1 MIDYVDED
9 VVAARNLEDISYNN
23 ITIRLNFF
31 LIISCVEG
39 CIQLDMNNKTYL
51 LNKDDIII
59 CLPTAILS
67 QTKFSSGHK
76 LRIMGFSTNFLHRV
90 VKREEISNN
99 ILSHIHKNPLRHKGR
114 KGADLLM
121 AEKEIKGIKKFL
133 EEFKAFAMRGNVLD
147 MAVGVVVGS
156 AFTAIVTSIVQN
168 LLTPLLGLLIP
179 DSTFAEWA
187 PGGFGIGAVINSI
200 ISFIIT
206 AFVVFLLVK
215 GVNKL
220 THLKK
225 QEEQAQEPEEPAGPT
240 TEELLTEIR
249 DLLKEQK

>member
-1 MIDYVDED
+1 M
-9 VVAARNLEDISYNN
+9 
-23 ITIRLNFF
+23 
-31 LIISCVEG
+31 
-39 CIQLDMNNKTYL
+39 
-51 LNKDDIII
+51 
-59 CLPTAILS
+59 
-67 QTKFSSGHK
+67 
-76 LRIMGFSTNFLHRV
+76 
-90 VKREEISNN
+90 
-99 ILSHIHKNPLRHKGR
+99 
-114 KGADLLM
+114 
-121 AEKEIKGIKKFL
+121 KKFFQ
-133 EEFKAFAMRGNVLD
+133 EFKEFAMRGNVLD

-200 ISFIIT
+200 ITFLIT

-225 QEEQAQEPEEPAGPT
+225 QEGPQEPEEPKAPT
-240 TEELLTEIR
+240 TEELLAEIR

>member
-1 MIDYVDED
+1 M
-9 VVAARNLEDISYNN
+9 
-23 ITIRLNFF
+23 
-31 LIISCVEG
+31 
-39 CIQLDMNNKTYL
+39 
-51 LNKDDIII
+51 
-59 CLPTAILS
+59 
-67 QTKFSSGHK
+67 
-76 LRIMGFSTNFLHRV
+76 
-90 VKREEISNN
+90 
-99 ILSHIHKNPLRHKGR
+99 
-114 KGADLLM
+114 
-121 AEKEIKGIKKFL
+121 KKFFQ
-133 EEFKAFAMRGNVLD
+133 EFKEFAMRGNVLD
-147 MAVGVVVGS
+147 MAVGVVVGT

-200 ISFIIT
+200 ITFLIT

-225 QEEQAQEPEEPAGPT
+225 QEEPQEPEEPKAPT

>member
-1 MIDYVDED
+1 M
-9 VVAARNLEDISYNN
+9 
-23 ITIRLNFF
+23 
-31 LIISCVEG
+31 
-39 CIQLDMNNKTYL
+39 
-51 LNKDDIII
+51 
-59 CLPTAILS
+59 
-67 QTKFSSGHK
+67 
-76 LRIMGFSTNFLHRV
+76 
-90 VKREEISNN
+90 
-99 ILSHIHKNPLRHKGR
+99 
-114 KGADLLM
+114 
-121 AEKEIKGIKKFL
+121 KKFFQ
-133 EEFKAFAMRGNVLD
+133 EFKEFAMRGNVLD
-147 MAVGVVVGS
+147 MAVGVMVGS

-200 ISFIIT
+200 ITLLIT

-225 QEEQAQEPEEPAGPT
+225 QEEPQEPEEPKAPT

-249 DLLKEQK
+249 DLLKAQK

>member
-1 MIDYVDED
+1 M
-9 VVAARNLEDISYNN
+9 
-23 ITIRLNFF
+23 
-31 LIISCVEG
+31 
-39 CIQLDMNNKTYL
+39 
-51 LNKDDIII
+51 
-59 CLPTAILS
+59 
-67 QTKFSSGHK
+67 
-76 LRIMGFSTNFLHRV
+76 
-90 VKREEISNN
+90 
-99 ILSHIHKNPLRHKGR
+99 
-114 KGADLLM
+114 
-121 AEKEIKGIKKFL
+121 KKFFQ
-133 EEFKAFAMRGNVLD
+133 EFKEFAMRGNVLD

-168 LLTPLLGLLIP
+168 LLNPLLGLLIP

-200 ISFIIT
+200 ITFLIT

-225 QEEQAQEPEEPAGPT
+225 QEEPQEPEEPKAPT

>member
-1 MIDYVDED
+1 M
-9 VVAARNLEDISYNN
+9 
-23 ITIRLNFF
+23 
-31 LIISCVEG
+31 
-39 CIQLDMNNKTYL
+39 
-51 LNKDDIII
+51 
-59 CLPTAILS
+59 
-67 QTKFSSGHK
+67 
-76 LRIMGFSTNFLHRV
+76 
-90 VKREEISNN
+90 EEKKS
-99 ILSHIHKNPLRHKGR
+99 
-114 KGADLLM
+114 
-121 AEKEIKGIKKFL
+121 GIKKFL

-147 MAVGVVVGS
+147 MAVGVVIGG

-200 ISFIIT
+200 ITFIIT

-225 QEEQAQEPEEPAGPT
+225 QEEPQEPEEPKAPT

>member
-1 MIDYVDED
+1 M
-9 VVAARNLEDISYNN
+9 
-23 ITIRLNFF
+23 
-31 LIISCVEG
+31 
-39 CIQLDMNNKTYL
+39 
-51 LNKDDIII
+51 
-59 CLPTAILS
+59 
-67 QTKFSSGHK
+67 
-76 LRIMGFSTNFLHRV
+76 
-90 VKREEISNN
+90 
-99 ILSHIHKNPLRHKGR
+99 
-114 KGADLLM
+114 
-121 AEKEIKGIKKFL
+121 KKFFQ
-133 EEFKAFAMRGNVLD
+133 EFKEFAMRGNVRD

-200 ISFIIT
+200 ITFLIT

-225 QEEQAQEPEEPAGPT
+225 QEEPQEPEKPKAPT

>member
-1 MIDYVDED
+1 M
-9 VVAARNLEDISYNN
+9 
-23 ITIRLNFF
+23 
-31 LIISCVEG
+31 
-39 CIQLDMNNKTYL
+39 
-51 LNKDDIII
+51 
-59 CLPTAILS
+59 
-67 QTKFSSGHK
+67 
-76 LRIMGFSTNFLHRV
+76 
-90 VKREEISNN
+90 
-99 ILSHIHKNPLRHKGR
+99 
-114 KGADLLM
+114 
-121 AEKEIKGIKKFL
+121 KKFFQ
-133 EEFKAFAMRGNVLD
+133 EFKEFAMRGNVLD

-206 AFVVFLLVK
+206 TNVVFLLVK
-215 GVNKL
+215 RDNKQ
-220 THLKK
+220 TLKK

>member
-1 MIDYVDED
+1 
-9 VVAARNLEDISYNN
+9 
-23 ITIRLNFF
+23 
-31 LIISCVEG
+31 
-39 CIQLDMNNKTYL
+39 
-51 LNKDDIII
+51 
-59 CLPTAILS
+59 
-67 QTKFSSGHK
+67 
-76 LRIMGFSTNFLHRV
+76 
-90 VKREEISNN
+90 
-99 ILSHIHKNPLRHKGR
+99 
-114 KGADLLM
+114 M
-121 AEKEIKGIKKFL
+121 AEKEIKGIQKFF

-200 ISFIIT
+200 ITFLIT

-225 QEEQAQEPEEPAGPT
+225 QEEPQEPEEPKAPT
-240 TEELLTEIR
+240 TEELLTEILDR
-249 DLLKEQK
+249 IEGIARQFKDRKTEG

>member
-1 MIDYVDED
+1 MLPPCNMKFQGKKTGANLWPMLKSIPKKP
-9 VVAARNLEDISYNN
+9 ARI
-23 ITIRLNFF
+23 
-31 LIISCVEG
+31 
-39 CIQLDMNNKTYL
+39 
-51 LNKDDIII
+51 
-59 CLPTAILS
+59 A
-67 QTKFSSGHK
+67 
-76 LRIMGFSTNFLHRV
+76 
-90 VKREEISNN
+90 
-99 ILSHIHKNPLRHKGR
+99 
-114 KGADLLM
+114 
-121 AEKEIKGIKKFL
+121 
-133 EEFKAFAMRGNVLD
+133 
-147 MAVGVVVGS
+147 
-156 AFTAIVTSIVQN
+156 IVQN

>member
-1 MIDYVDED
+1 M
-9 VVAARNLEDISYNN
+9 
-23 ITIRLNFF
+23 
-31 LIISCVEG
+31 
-39 CIQLDMNNKTYL
+39 
-51 LNKDDIII
+51 
-59 CLPTAILS
+59 
-67 QTKFSSGHK
+67 
-76 LRIMGFSTNFLHRV
+76 
-90 VKREEISNN
+90 
-99 ILSHIHKNPLRHKGR
+99 
-114 KGADLLM
+114 
-121 AEKEIKGIKKFL
+121 KKFFQ
-133 EEFKAFAMRGNVLD
+133 EFKEFAMRGNVLD

-249 DLLKEQK
+249 DLLKEQKSLGSNFEARLGESGPGRRRHPDANGIRPAAAGEK

>member
-1 MIDYVDED
+1 MKE
-9 VVAARNLEDISYNN
+9 
-23 ITIRLNFF
+23 FF
-31 LIISCVEG
+31 
-39 CIQLDMNNKTYL
+39 Q
-51 LNKDDIII
+51 
-59 CLPTAILS
+59 
-67 QTKFSSGHK
+67 
-76 LRIMGFSTNFLHRV
+76 
-90 VKREEISNN
+90 
-99 ILSHIHKNPLRHKGR
+99 
-114 KGADLLM
+114 
-121 AEKEIKGIKKFL
+121 
-133 EEFKAFAMRGNVLD
+133 EFKEFAMRGNVLD

-200 ISFIIT
+200 ITFLIT

-225 QEEQAQEPEEPAGPT
+225 QEEPQEPEEPKAPT

>member
-1 MIDYVDED
+1 M
-9 VVAARNLEDISYNN
+9 
-23 ITIRLNFF
+23 
-31 LIISCVEG
+31 
-39 CIQLDMNNKTYL
+39 
-51 LNKDDIII
+51 
-59 CLPTAILS
+59 
-67 QTKFSSGHK
+67 
-76 LRIMGFSTNFLHRV
+76 
-90 VKREEISNN
+90 
-99 ILSHIHKNPLRHKGR
+99 
-114 KGADLLM
+114 
-121 AEKEIKGIKKFL
+121 KKFFQ
-133 EEFKAFAMRGNVLD
+133 EFKEFAMRGNVLD

-200 ISFIIT
+200 ITFLIT

-225 QEEQAQEPEEPAGPT
+225 QEEPQEPEEPKAPT
-240 TEELLTEIR
+240 TEELLMEIR